1 MQRRL
6 PNMRPDYLVQQR
18 EIKEKKLAEATEYDQ
33 KMKLIGINAN
43 WSEKNQKFQVQNA
56 KRRNEQRMRSEI
68 ENTYEEI
75 KMRRKV
81 RLQELYVLEMDMYEK
96 ELAAKGLSIVKERYK
111 YKIKIL
117 FLSVII
123 LLYYFS

>member
-6 PNMRPDYLVQQR
+6 PGMRPDYLIQQR
-18 EIKEKKLAEATEYDQ
+18 EIQEKKIADATEYDQ
-33 KMKLIGINAN
+33 KMKIIGINTT

-75 KMRRKV
+75 KMRRRV

-96 ELAAKGLSIVKERYK
+96 ELAAKGLSIVKER
-111 YKIKIL
+111 
-117 FLSVII
+117 
-123 LLYYFS
+123 

>member
-18 EIKEKKLAEATEYDQ
+18 EIQQRKLAEAIEYDQ
-33 KMKLIGINAN
+33 KMKIIGINAS
-43 WSEKNQKFQVQNA
+43 WSEKNQKFKVQNE
-56 KRRNEQRMRSEI
+56 KKRNEQRMRTEI

-81 RLQELYVLEMDMYEK
+81 RLQELYVIEMDMYEK
-96 ELAAKGLSIVKERYK
+96 ELSAKGLSIIKER
-111 YKIKIL
+111 
-117 FLSVII
+117 
-123 LLYYFS
+123 

>member
-18 EIKEKKLAEATEYDQ
+18 EIQERKLAEAIEYDQ
-33 KMKLIGINAN
+33 KMEIIGINAS
-43 WSEKNQKFQVQNA
+43 WSEKNQKFKVQNE
-56 KRRNEQRMRSEI
+56 KRRNEQRMRNEI

-81 RLQELYVLEMDMYEK
+81 RLQELYVIEIEMYEK
-96 ELAAKGLSIVKERYK
+96 ELASKGLSIDKER
-111 YKIKIL
+111 
-117 FLSVII
+117 
-123 LLYYFS
+123 

>member
-6 PNMRPDYLVQQR
+6 PGMRPDYLVQQR
-18 EIKEKKLAEATEYDQ
+18 EIQERKLAEATEYDQ

-56 KRRNEQRMRSEI
+56 KRRNEQRMRSVI

-75 KMRRKV
+75 KMRRRV
-81 RLQELYVLEMDMYEK
+81 RLRELYVLEMDMYEK
-96 ELAAKGLSIVKERYK
+96 ELAAKGLSIVKER
-111 YKIKIL
+111 
-117 FLSVII
+117 
-123 LLYYFS
+123 

>member
-6 PNMRPDYLVQQR
+6 VGVRPDYLVHQR
-18 EIKEKKLAEATEYDQ
+18 EIQERKLADATEYDT

-56 KRRNEQRMRSEI
+56 KRRNEQRMRNEI

-75 KMRRKV
+75 KMRRRV
-81 RLQELYVLEMDMYEK
+81 RLRELYVLEMDMYEK
-96 ELAAKGLSIVKERYK
+96 ELAAKGLSIVKER
-111 YKIKIL
+111 
-117 FLSVII
+117 
-123 LLYYFS
+123 

>member
-96 ELAAKGLSIVKERYK
+96 ELAAKGLSIVKER
-111 YKIKIL
+111 
-117 FLSVII
+117 
-123 LLYYFS
+123 

>member
-18 EIKEKKLAEATEYDQ
+18 EIQERKLAEAIEYDQ
-33 KMKLIGINAN
+33 KMKIIGINAS
-43 WSEKNQKFQVQNA
+43 WSEKNQKFKVQNE
-56 KRRNEQRMRSEI
+56 KRRNEQRMRNEI

-81 RLQELYVLEMDMYEK
+81 RLQELYVIEMEMYEK
-96 ELAAKGLSIVKERYK
+96 ELASKGLSIDKER
-111 YKIKIL
+111 
-117 FLSVII
+117 
-123 LLYYFS
+123 

>member
-6 PNMRPDYLVQQR
+6 PGMRHDYLVQQR
-18 EIKEKKLAEATEYDQ
+18 EIQERKLAEATEYDQ

-56 KRRNEQRMRSEI
+56 KRRNEQRMRNEI

-75 KMRRKV
+75 KMRRRV
-81 RLQELYVLEMDMYEK
+81 RLRELYIIEMDMYEK
-96 ELAAKGLSIVKERYK
+96 ELAAKGLSIVKER
-111 YKIKIL
+111 
-117 FLSVII
+117 
-123 LLYYFS
+123 

>member
-18 EIKEKKLAEATEYDQ
+18 EIQERKLAEATEYDQ

-75 KMRRKV
+75 KMRRRV
-81 RLQELYVLEMDMYEK
+81 RLRELYIIEMEMYEK
-96 ELAAKGLSIVKERYK
+96 ELAQKGLSIVKER
-111 YKIKIL
+111 
-117 FLSVII
+117 
-123 LLYYFS
+123 

>member
-6 PNMRPDYLVQQR
+6 PGMRPDYLIQQR
-18 EIKEKKLAEATEYDQ
+18 EIQEKKIADATEYDQ
-33 KMKLIGINAN
+33 KMKIIGINTT

-75 KMRRKV
+75 KMRRRV
-81 RLQELYVLEMDMYEK
+81 RLQELYEIEMDMYEK
-96 ELAAKGLSIVKERYK
+96 ELAQKGLSIIKER
-111 YKIKIL
+111 
-117 FLSVII
+117 
-123 LLYYFS
+123 

>member
-18 EIKEKKLAEATEYDQ
+18 EIQQKKLAEATEYDQ
-33 KMKLIGINAN
+33 KMKLIGINAS

-56 KRRNEQRMRSEI
+56 KRRNEQRMRNEI

-81 RLQELYVLEMDMYEK
+81 RLHELYVLEMDMYEK
-96 ELAAKGLSIVKERYK
+96 ELAAKGLSIVKER
-111 YKIKIL
+111 
-117 FLSVII
+117 
-123 LLYYFS
+123 

>member
-18 EIKEKKLAEATEYDQ
+18 EAQEKKLAAATEYDQ

-56 KRRNEQRMRSEI
+56 KRRNEQRMRNEI

-75 KMRRKV
+75 KMRRRV
-81 RLQELYVLEMDMYEK
+81 RLRELYVLEMDMYEK
-96 ELAAKGLSIVKERYK
+96 ELAAKGLSIVKER
-111 YKIKIL
+111 
-117 FLSVII
+117 
-123 LLYYFS
+123 

>member
-6 PNMRPDYLVQQR
+6 PGMRPDYLVQQR
-18 EIKEKKLAEATEYDQ
+18 EIQERKIAEATEYDQ

-56 KRRNEQRMRSEI
+56 KRRNEQRMRNEI

-75 KMRRKV
+75 KMRRRV
-81 RLQELYVLEMDMYEK
+81 RLRELYVLEMDMYEK
-96 ELAAKGLSIVKERYK
+96 ELAAKGLSIVKER
-111 YKIKIL
+111 
-117 FLSVII
+117 
-123 LLYYFS
+123 